1 MRRIHQL
8 SSKQNWQARVL
19 CVIVRALSDPRRY
32 LIIAFLLLGLNTSE
46 SFFDVIYVR
55 GDNIFV
61 VEKTWDC
68 SL

>member
-1 MRRIHQL
+1 M
-8 SSKQNWQARVL
+8 L

-46 SFFDVIYVR
+46 SFSDVIYVR